1 LLAVA
6 SAEKVDGEIFNIGS
20 NEEISVGVLVRI
32 LGEVMGTAVT
42 VVTDPER
49 LRPASSEV
57 QRLRCD
63 ASKLT
68 RATGFRPAVPLRDG
82 LARTARWFRDSVNL
96 QRYKTGIYNV

>member
-1 LLAVA
+1 
-6 SAEKVDGEIFNIGS
+6 
-20 NEEISVGVLVRI
+20 
-32 LGEVMGTAVT
+32 MGTAVT
-42 VVTDPER
+42 VVADPER

-82 LARTARWFRDSVNL
+82 LARTARWFGDSVNL
-96 QRYKTGIYNV
+96 QRYKTDIYNV